1 MYKIVADKHF
11 ERSYKKLPD
20 DVKKVFKK
28 LIPFIAENPFDPR
41 LKTHM
46 VQGNKSHI
54 FSLSVTYKIR
64 ALFIIDSATIVFSDI
79 GNHDDLY

>member
-11 ERSYKKLPD
+11 ERSYKKLPENI
-20 DVKKVFKK
+20 KNKFKEIVPV
-28 LIPFIAENPFDPR
+28 LESNPFDIK

-46 VQGNKSHI
+46 LQGDKNQI
-54 FSLSVTYKIR
+54 FSVSVTYKIR
-64 ALFIIDSATIVFSDI
+64 ALFIIDGNTLVFTDI

>member
-11 ERSYKKLPD
+11 ERAYKKLSESI
-20 DVKKVFKK
+20 KSKFKK
-28 LIPFIAENPFDPR
+28 IIPILENNPFDLK

-46 VQGNKSHI
+46 LQGNKSHV
-54 FSLSVTYKIR
+54 FSISITHKIR
-64 ALFIIDSATIVFSDI
+64 ALFIIDNNTLVFTDI

>member
-1 MYKIVADKHF
+1 MYIIVVDKHF
-11 ERSYKKLPD
+11 ERVYKKLPD
-20 DVKKVFKK
+20 SIKKKFKS
-28 LIPFIAENPFDPR
+28 LVPVIENNPFDNV

-46 VQGNKSHI
+46 LQGNKFHI

-64 ALFIIDSATIVFSDI
+64 ALFVIKGNTIVFSDI

>member
-11 ERSYKKLPD
+11 ERSYKKLSENI
-20 DVKKVFKK
+20 KKKFKNI
-28 LIPFIAENPFDPR
+28 IPILENNPFDLK

-46 VQGNKSHI
+46 LQGEKNHI
-54 FSLSVTYKIR
+54 FSISITHKIR
-64 ALFIIDSATIVFSDI
+64 ALFIIDKNTLLFTDI